1 MTVIKD
7 KIKQNDNHYV
17 AQIPSINS
25 KKNVRLGSKAF
36 LKEQLSKLRISIIG
50 LNLTA
55 KDTMYVGSQIRNMV
69 GATIEGNK
77 NKLQDAQDQIRILL
91 EKRLDLSHEDR
102 KEIETQI
109 KRLVQRILPVSDESV
124 ETTKV
129 GPSVTRYDKT
139 GGPYGSIYQPLSR
152 SCIMAGTFPGLCYPI
167 IDWRLINVPP
177 LSPLGPSR
185 PSGGGTSSIIPRQL
199 PQQHQYNIGE
209 DVLKMTVADGTSM
222 GLSPTSMMVTLKS
235 DPRVTFSKSIVGW
248 HLTQGATTAVF
259 TSGNNRGPSSMIIT
273 QANCTNGA
281 HTIILEKGKLFNIM
295 TPMYH
300 FDDNWFWPILGGK
313 IVTIDWVEDTNVG
326 PFPYPVTCNVTCMGC
341 GGGM

>member
-17 AQIPSINS
+17 AQIPSKMNM
-25 KKNVRLGSKAF
+25 RLESKAF

-69 GATIEGNK
+69 GATIERNK
-77 NKLQDAQDQIRILL
+77 NKLQDAQDKIRILL
-91 EKRLDLSHEDR
+91 EKQLDLSHEDR

-129 GPSVTRYDKT
+129 GPSVTRYDMT

-152 SCIMAGTFPGLCYPI
+152 SCIMAGTIPGVCYPI
-167 IDWRLINVPP
+167 LDWRLINVPP

-185 PSGGGTSSIIPRQL
+185 PPAGGGTSSIIPPQL
-199 PQQHQYNIGE
+199 PQIYALYMGE
-209 DVLKMTVADGTSM
+209 DVFAMTVADGASM
-222 GLSPTSMMVTLKS
+222 GLTPTSMMVTLKS
-235 DPRVTFSKSIVGW
+235 RPSVTWSKSIVGW
-248 HLTQGATTAVF
+248 HLTQGVTTAVF
-259 TSGNNRGPSSMIIT
+259 TSGNNRGPNSMIIT

-281 HTIILEKGKLFNIM
+281 HTIILEKAKMFGVM

-300 FDDNWFWPILGGK
+300 FDDNFFWPILGGK
-313 IVTIDWVEDTNVG
+313 IVTIDWVQDNVG
-326 PFPYPVTCNVTCMGC
+326 PFPYPVQCTNCMGC